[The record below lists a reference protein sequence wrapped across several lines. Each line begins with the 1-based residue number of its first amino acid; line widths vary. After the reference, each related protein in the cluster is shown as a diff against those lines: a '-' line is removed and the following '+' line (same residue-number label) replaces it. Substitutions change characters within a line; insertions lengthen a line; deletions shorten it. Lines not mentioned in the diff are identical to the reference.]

1 MYIHVLVHL
10 CLQKLQESLQQFD
23 EQNKAV
29 LQTIQKIEATKK
41 EKDAKVTLEA
51 LEGQLQGA
59 LQNIKQVTCSKK
71 LDEGLEIPYL

>member
-1 MYIHVLVHL
+1 MFILVYL

-23 EQNKAV
+23 GQNKAV
-29 LQTIQKIEATKK
+29 LQSIQKIEATKK

-59 LQNIKQVTCSKK
+59 LQNIKQVTCLKK
-71 LDEGLEIPYL
+71 LDEINGILCYL